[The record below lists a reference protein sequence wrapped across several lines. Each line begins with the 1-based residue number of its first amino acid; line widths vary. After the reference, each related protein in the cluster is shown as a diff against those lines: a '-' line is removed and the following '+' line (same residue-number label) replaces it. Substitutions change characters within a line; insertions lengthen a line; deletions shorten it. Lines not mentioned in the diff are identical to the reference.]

1 MQARRGREGRM
12 VDSRT
17 RTLAVRNCGRLIR
30 GIGENHCPGRAEK
43 SGHGRATNS

>member
-17 RTLAVRNCGRLIR
+17 RTLAVRNCGCLIR
-30 GIGENHCPGRAEK
+30 GIGENHCPGRAEE